1 MAFEID
7 DGPRIDTREERPT
20 LGIRLVTPFRGML
33 AVRDALIA
41 ELAAWL
47 DTHGVEPGG
56 PFFLRLHRVDMAGDM
71 EIEVGVLDTSS
82 ADAGDDRVR
91 ADEAPA
97 GDYAALAY
105 RGSSMT
111 ANKTLLAWAPE
122 HGRRFDADPDSGA
135 WAGRFEI
142 LRTDPRVE
150 KRKTAWTIELAFLL
164 RPAD

>member
-1 MAFEID
+1 MAFDIQ
-7 DGPRIDTREERPT
+7 DGPRIEAREARPT

-47 DTHGVEPGG
+47 AERDIEPGG
-56 PFFLRLHRVDMAGDM
+56 PFFLRLHTVDMAGDM
-71 EIEVGVLDTSS
+71 DIEVGVLDTPA
-82 ADAGDDRVR
+82 ADAEGGRVR
-91 ADEAPA
+91 AGEAPA
-97 GDYAALAY
+97 GDYALLAY

-122 HGRRFDADPDSGA
+122 QGRVFDSDPESGA

-142 LRTDPRVE
+142 LRTDPRLE

-164 RPAD
+164 RPAG